1 MDPITGGEISQD
13 LRTAREAHGW
23 SLHQVAERLH
33 ITEAQVKGLEDGN
46 YAALPGA
53 AFARGFLKNYAR
65 LLELDPEPLLKTY
78 DASNEG
84 SGLHPSENV
93 LPNCEGPLL
102 DYSRRMLIFS
112 VLVTMAIIVAAWWFW
127 SQQRAQSLPATA
139 TSPTAIKHPAPSA
152 PVLRGAPSSVSPAVL
167 APHAVTQAAVVA
179 VAQSAAPVA
188 VSQFA
193 SAAAG
198 PGLAFQFSANC
209 WVQVKDA
216 SGKTL
221 LAALGQ
227 RGKVLRVDSGTPP
240 YHILVGK
247 ASAVVISYNGKPV
260 PLPANALGVARLQ
273 IGTAPTISTP
283 VSGAQVMAATHSQV
297 PSSALP
303 IASVV
308 SSPAAVPST
317 AAVSSEASHA
327 P

>member
-1 MDPITGGEISQD
+1 MDPITGDDISQD
-13 LRTAREAHGW
+13 LRTSREAHGW
-23 SLHQVAERLH
+23 SLRQVAERLR
-33 ITEAQVKGLEDGN
+33 ITEVQVKNLEEGN

-65 LLELDPEPLLKTY
+65 LLELNPEPLLKTY

-102 DYSRRMLIFS
+102 DYSRRMLTFS
-112 VLVTMAIIVAAWWFW
+112 ALVMIAVIVAAWWFW
-127 SQQRAQSLPATA
+127 SQQQTQSLPVTTTA
-139 TSPTAIKHPAPSA
+139 SPAAVKHPAVSA
-152 PVLRGAPSSVSPAVL
+152 PAVSAAPSISPVVL
-167 APHAVTQAAVVA
+167 APHAAPQASAVAPGQSAVPVGVTQFATAAT
-179 VAQSAAPVA
+179 
-188 VSQFA
+188 
-193 SAAAG
+193 G
-198 PGLAFQFSANC
+198 PGLTFQFSADC

-221 LAALGQ
+221 LAVLGR
-227 RGKVLRVDSGTPP
+227 RGNVLRVDSGSPP
-240 YHILVGK
+240 YHVLVGK
-247 ASAVVISYNGKPV
+247 ASAVAISYNGKPA

-273 IGTAPTISTP
+273 IGTASTISTP
-283 VSGAQVMAATHSQV
+283 VSGAHVMAVTHSQV

>member
-1 MDPITGGEISQD
+1 MDPITGDDIPQD

-23 SLHQVAERLH
+23 SRRQVAERLR
-33 ITEAQVKGLEDGN
+33 ITEVQVKNLEEGN

-102 DYSRRMLIFS
+102 DYSRRMLTFS
-112 VLVTMAIIVAAWWFW
+112 ALVMIAVIVAAWWFW
-127 SQQRAQSLPATA
+127 SRQQTQSLPATA
-139 TSPTAIKHPAPSA
+139 ASPTAVKHPAVSA
-152 PVLRGAPSSVSPAVL
+152 PAVSAAPSISPVVL
-167 APHAVTQAAVVA
+167 APRAATQASAVAPGQSAVPVGVTQFATAAT
-179 VAQSAAPVA
+179 
-188 VSQFA
+188 
-193 SAAAG
+193 G
-198 PGLAFQFSANC
+198 PGLTFQFSADC

-221 LAALGQ
+221 LAVLGR
-227 RGKVLRVDSGTPP
+227 RGNVLRVDSGSPP
-240 YHILVGK
+240 YHVLVGK
-247 ASAVVISYNGKPV
+247 ASAVAISYNGKLA

-273 IGTAPTISTP
+273 IGTASTTSTP
-283 VSGAQVMAATHSQV
+283 VSGAHVMAVTHSQV

-303 IASVV
+303 IASVL
-308 SSPAAVPST
+308 SS
-317 AAVSSEASHA
+317 SSEASHA